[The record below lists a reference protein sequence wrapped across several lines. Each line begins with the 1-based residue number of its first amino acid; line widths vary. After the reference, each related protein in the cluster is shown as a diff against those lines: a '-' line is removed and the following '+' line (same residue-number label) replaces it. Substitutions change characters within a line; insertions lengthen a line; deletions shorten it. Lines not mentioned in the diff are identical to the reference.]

1 MSAPSED
8 VPQAGAAPGVLR
20 GLWDQFGTLA
30 LALGIA
36 LGVRACV
43 VEPFRIPSGSMFPT
57 LLIGDHLFVNKFLYG
72 PRIPFTDVR
81 LPGLRE
87 PQRGDV
93 VVFEVARAPG
103 ASGIF
108 PADQRP
114 DLPRESFVKRVIGL
128 PGDVVVV
135 EGPNLSIN
143 GEPMAEE
150 PTGETF
156 TDDSGITSVVLR
168 ETLPDGA
175 SHLVLDNPGRAG
187 INGRFVV
194 DEGRYLMMGD
204 NRDDSNDGRMWG
216 TVRLAEFKGPAFLLY
231 WSWDF
236 KGSWLS
242 MLNPITWVDLLLHKT
257 RWSRIGSGID

>member
-1 MSAPSED
+1 MSAPSDEVQD
-8 VPQAGAAPGVLR
+8 GAAAPGLLR
-20 GLWDQFGTLA
+20 SLWDQFGTLA
-30 LALGIA
+30 MALLIA

-87 PQRGDV
+87 PRRGDV
-93 VVFEVARAPG
+93 VVFEVARGPG
-103 ASGIF
+103 GAGIF

-128 PGDVVVV
+128 PGDVVEVQAAS
-135 EGPNLSIN
+135 LSIN
-143 GEPMAEE
+143 GVSMPEE
-150 PTGETF
+150 PTGERF
-156 TDDSGITSVVLR
+156 TDPSGITSQVLR
-168 ETLPDGA
+168 ESLPDGV

-194 DEGRYLMMGD
+194 EEGRYLMMGD

-236 KGSWLS
+236 QGSWAS

-257 RWSRIGSGID
+257 RWSRIGDGID